1 MQLLFLLLLLV
12 GPFVILSLAGRL
24 SPPLK
29 LPRSGRARVGLSI
42 FFAFTAIGHF
52 IRTEQMAAMLPPW
65 APYRVEL
72 IYVTGVLEFLGAI
85 AVWIPSLT
93 RLAGL
98 CLILMLICIL
108 PANIYSAIERVDFG
122 GHAAGPVYLLL
133 RIPFQLFAIWWT
145 YLSTEQNW
153 FHTRSALFSTIS

>member
-1 MQLLFLLLLLV
+1 MQLLFLLLLLLA
-12 GPFVILSLAGRL
+12 PYSILSLAGVWIPRF
-24 SPPLK
+24 K
-29 LPRSGRARVGLSI
+29 LPRTVRARVGLSI
-42 FFAFTAIGHF
+42 FFAFAAIGHF

-85 AVWIPSLT
+85 AVWVPSLM
-93 RLAGL
+93 RLTGV
-98 CLILMLICIL
+98 CLILMLICVL

-122 GHAAGPVYLLL
+122 GHASGPIYLLL
-133 RIPFQLFAIWWT
+133 RIPFQLFVIWWT

-153 FHTRSALFSTIS
+153 FHND

>member
-1 MQLLFLLLLLV
+1 
-12 GPFVILSLAGRL
+12 
-24 SPPLK
+24 
-29 LPRSGRARVGLSI
+29 
-42 FFAFTAIGHF
+42 
-52 IRTEQMAAMLPPW
+52 MAAMLPVW

-72 IYVTGVLEFLGAI
+72 IYGTGVLELLGAI
-85 AVWIPSLT
+85 AVWIPSLMK
-93 RLAGL
+93 LAGF

-122 GHAAGPVYLLL
+122 GHAAGPIYLLL

-153 FHTRSALFSTIS
+153 FHTSTDKDG